1 MGNNTVSEQP
11 SIAIKGIRE
20 GLLAHLGEGDWK
32 EIQNALLNQ
41 VGDGAAFFHG
51 AKLALDVGSRE
62 LRAVDLGALRDALSD
77 KGVVLW
83 AVVSSSP
90 MTETTAQVL
99 GMATRLASPKPERVI
114 RSLDTT
120 IAGENAILVQRT
132 LRSGFHLVAP
142 GHVVVI
148 GDINPGA
155 DIEAGGHIVVW
166 GHLRGS
172 VHAGKDGDGSATVSA
187 LEMNPLNIRI
197 ATVDASQIRRKGKP
211 QPETA
216 ILRNGRVEFETW
228 NSKAK

>member
-1 MGNNTVSEQP
+1 MTEQP

-32 EIQNALLNQ
+32 DVQNALLNQ
-41 VGDGAAFFHG
+41 VSEGASFFQG
-51 AKLALDVGSRE
+51 AKLALEVGNRE
-62 LRAVDLGALRDALSD
+62 LRAVELGALRDALSD

-83 AVVSSSP
+83 AVVSSSQ

-120 IAGENAILVQRT
+120 IAGENAVLVQRT
-132 LRSGFHLVAP
+132 LRSGFHMVAP

-148 GDINPGA
+148 GDVNPGA

-187 LEMNPLNIRI
+187 LENNPLNLRI
-197 ATVDASQIRRKGKP
+197 ANVEAAPGRRKGKP
-211 QPETA
+211 LPETA
-216 ILRNGRVEFETW
+216 ILRNGRIEFELW
-228 NSKAK
+228 NSKGK